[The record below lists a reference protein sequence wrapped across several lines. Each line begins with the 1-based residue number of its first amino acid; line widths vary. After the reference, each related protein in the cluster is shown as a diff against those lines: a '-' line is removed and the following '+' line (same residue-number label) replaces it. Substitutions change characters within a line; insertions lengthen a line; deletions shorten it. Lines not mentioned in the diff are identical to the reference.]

1 MSEIR
6 RESETRREDVAK
18 AYDEVFRYY
27 QLLEDETDRG
37 AAVLAVA
44 FFEEQLKK
52 AIEFSNT
59 AFKDFRLSFRLNIEI
74 AYTIKLFDQE
84 TRDGL
89 CIVRKIRNK
98 FAHESDP
105 LTFELGEVADE
116 CRKLRTDRT
125 PANLRER
132 YLFYLREVEVNLR
145 RSTSFTKPPR

>member
-1 MSEIR
+1 MT
-6 RESETRREDVAK
+6 ETRREDVAK
-18 AYDEVFRYY
+18 AYDEVSRYY
-27 QLLEDETDRG
+27 RSLEAETDRG

-52 AIEFSNT
+52 AIEFKTT
-59 AFKDFRLSFRLNIEI
+59 AFKNVNQNFWLKIEI
-74 AYTIKLFDQE
+74 AYAFKIFDKE

-89 CIVRKIRNK
+89 HIVREIRNK
-98 FAHESDP
+98 FAHKGDP
-105 LTFELGEVADE
+105 LKFERGEVADK